1 MTLPLLIGALSR
13 STETLLIM
21 AGWSVVLICIGLII
35 VPYLMRRTD
44 LVTAWNCVLCS
55 CAINIGIACLEAVDR
70 TKSFYERYLSFDFP
84 DADYRDVL
92 FRDIFFFVI
101 LLTMFYVVK
110 LFKKFGA
117 KRFLVNPVWS
127 GTLLVNTYIVCAIFV
142 ASVSFVTI
150 PFFQEVALNLSQK
163 GAVFAS
169 VFAFYAWYQKR
180 GSLSMLLIALFV
192 MAIAALFCIKISPG
206 RRLLLT
212 VLAAPSFVAY
222 WVKWRYSN
230 PYKVLVLSAVGAS
243 VIIVGGLSY
252 SLIRRFDTHGKRLE
266 RTERT
271 YANIVQRLSKIDM
284 EGITS
289 QISTWKQTLAQRSFE
304 YSLLAK
310 RVMDSGNVE
319 VHTLNTLQ
327 FVTCYAIPRRLWA
340 NKPKIIAIRLP
351 REYLGLKQKSVWGVG
366 LAGHSYYEGGY
377 WALTAYATVLILLV
391 RLIDE
396 PLKRSPN
403 NPFFIATVT
412 ASFAYLV
419 NILRGDLGTHFN
431 ETLECFLFALI
442 LNWSARLWCE
452 SRPGAYETP
461 LISAANGP
469 QNYT

>member
-1 MTLPLLIGALSR
+1 MTLPLLFGNMSR
-13 STETLLIM
+13 STETMLGM
-21 AGWSVVLICIGLII
+21 VGWFVVAICLALII
-35 VPYLMRRTD
+35 VPYLRRRSD

-55 CAINIGIACLEAVDR
+55 CAINIGVACLEAVDR

-84 DADYRDVL
+84 DGDYRDAL
-92 FRDIFFFVI
+92 LRDIYFFAI
-101 LLTMFYVVK
+101 LLAMFYGLK

-117 KRFLVNPVWS
+117 RRFRVTPVWS
-127 GTLLVNTYIVCAIFV
+127 GPMLINTYLVCTVFV
-142 ASVSFVTI
+142 LSVSFVTI

-163 GAVFAS
+163 GAVFAC
-169 VFAFYAWYQKR
+169 VFAFYAWYQNR
-180 GSLSMLLIALFV
+180 GSVSLLLIALVV
-192 MAIAALFCIKISPG
+192 MGIAALFCIKISPG

-222 WVKWRYSN
+222 WVKWRYAN
-230 PYKVLVLSAVGAS
+230 PYKVLMLSAIGAS

-271 YANIVQRLSKIDM
+271 YSNILQRLSQIEL
-284 EGITS
+284 EGVVS

-304 YSLLAK
+304 YSLLSK

-319 VHTLNTLQ
+319 VHPLNTLQ
-327 FVTCYAIPRRLWA
+327 FVTCYPIPRRFWA

-351 REYLGLKQKSVWGVG
+351 REYLGLEQQSVWGVG
-366 LAGHSYYEGGY
+366 VAGHSYYEGGY
-377 WALTAYATVLILLV
+377 WAMTLYAIVLILLV

-403 NPFFIATVT
+403 NPFFIATMT

-452 SRPGAYETP
+452 ARPGAYEFP
-461 LISAANGP
+461 AIPAANA
-469 QNYT
+469 QRRT